1 MFPCLIKFLFFKLL
15 VWKNDRMTRN
25 FTDKNIQRGLY
36 VRFRTEIDWTGSNS
50 PSDFELPTIFHALFH
65 FRYNSYYQ
73 KLNHWNAILEL

>member
-36 VRFRTEIDWTGSNS
+36 VRFRTEMDWTGSN
-50 PSDFELPTIFHALFH
+50 
-65 FRYNSYYQ
+65 
-73 KLNHWNAILEL
+73 